1 MKQLFTLIALL
12 LISVSAQATSVAGA
26 AEPFTPDETVPT
38 GLESV
43 PKNLT
48 AAIKLISL
56 NSASLVI
63 PELADLQSG
72 LEMYKANREACLRD
86 QARAATFCREET
98 SPQLQNTLAG
108 LNMVLAGVNSIA
120 VNDSCKSFSKAMTI
134 AQVGITAYTGTCGLL
149 RKKCNLSCAA
159 AANGMKKILKGL
171 MANGATCKPTILPN
185 ICPGA
190 LSMLQL
196 HKETAYAQVK
206 LEASLSDKRSLHS
219 KERLCQHTYGL
230 LLASSGV
237 SLLSVAKSLK
247 EGKDC
252 DEQSHSE
259 GSGSSVASAAPVAAA
274 TTTTVSNET
283 TPASPT
289 TPPTPV
295 SSPETPKE
303 VERLPTS
310 AAEGTIE
317 KRIEINKE
325 PEPVVNSEL
334 REYLPGGRKAVVAG
348 NSSTTYPEI
357 TGPGGKSNFEK
368 MRIRFRELRLDAD

>member
-1 MKQLFTLIALL
+1 MKQLFTLIMSL
-12 LISVSAQATSVAGA
+12 LISTSASAASAASA

-48 AAIKLISL
+48 AVIRTITAMSGNL
-56 NSASLVI
+56 NI
-63 PELADLQSG
+63 PELGLLQNG
-72 LEMYKANREACLRD
+72 LQMYVSNREACLQD

-98 SPQLQNTLAG
+98 SPDLQKTLAG
-108 LNMVLAGVNSIA
+108 LNLVLAGVNSIA

-134 AQVGITAYTGTCGLL
+134 AQVGITAYTATCGLL
-149 RKKCNLSCAA
+149 RKKCNMSCAA
-159 AANGMKKILKGL
+159 AANGMKQILKGL
-171 MANGATCKPTILPN
+171 MSNGATCKPPVFSPE
-185 ICPGA
+185 ICTA
-190 LSMLQL
+190 KLSMLDL
-196 HKETAYAQVK
+196 EKKAAYHQVT
-206 LEASLSDKRSLHS
+206 LEASLSDKKSLHS

-247 EGKDC
+247 EGKNC

-259 GSGSSVASAAPVAAA
+259 GSGGSVASAAPVAAVAA
-274 TTTTVSNET
+274 TTTP
-283 TPASPT
+283 PAPL
-289 TPPTPV
+289 
-295 SSPETPKE
+295 PETPKE
-303 VERLPTS
+303 VERAPTS
-310 AAEGTIE
+310 TTEGVFE
-317 KRIEINKE
+317 KRIEINK
-325 PEPVVNSEL
+325 EPVVNSEL

-368 MRIRFRELRLDAD
+368 MHIRFRELRLDAD